1 MYKSIL
7 VSSDPQVTTECSSIV
22 SEIGNIQLSSLNK
35 LDELEQVENDYNHL
49 FILISDFSNLN
60 AKKVRLL
67 RNFFP
72 TVPFILYHRSFFT
85 SSLESINDLSDIHII
100 IGENR
105 LTRLRETLLKIK
117 DSHWRR
123 LPLEDF
129 NIDRDRLSKR
139 MQRAIHFIEEN
150 KLDSCTLVNIAKYAG
165 LSAGYFSQEFK
176 RETGYSFRSF
186 IQRVLVYY
194 EEEIF
199 PKLDLS
205 AVNMAR
211 LLGYS
216 ELSSFSRSF
225 KKRQGISPAAFI
237 KKNKIH

>member
-1 MYKSIL
+1 MYKSII
-7 VSSDPQVTTECSSIV
+7 VSDDPQVTTECNGLI
-22 SEIGNIQLSSLNK
+22 SEIGNIRLKNLSK
-35 LDELEQVENDYNHL
+35 IDELERIENDYNHL
-49 FILISDFSNLN
+49 FILINDFTGIS
-60 AKKVRLL
+60 AKKVRML
-67 RNFFP
+67 RNYFP
-72 TVPFILYHRSFFT
+72 TVPFILYYRSFFT
-85 SSLESINDLSDIHII
+85 SSLESISDLSDIHVI

-105 LTRLRETLLKIK
+105 LEKLRETLIRIK

-123 LPLEDF
+123 LPLNDF
-129 NIDRDRLSKR
+129 HIDRESLSPR
-139 MQRAIHFIEEN
+139 IQNAILFIEEN
-150 KLDSCTLVNIAKYAG
+150 KLDRCTLVNLSKHVG

-199 PKLDLS
+199 PKLNLS

-225 KKRQGISPAAFI
+225 KKRQGVSPAVFR
-237 KKNKIH
+237 KKFKVN

>member
-1 MYKSIL
+1 MYKSII
-7 VSSDPQVTTECSSIV
+7 VSADPQITTECNVLV
-22 SEIGNIQLSSLNK
+22 SEIGNIRLNSLNK
-35 LDELEQVENDYNHL
+35 IDELEQIENDYNHL
-49 FILISDFSNLN
+49 FILINDFTGIS
-60 AKKVRLL
+60 AKKVRML
-67 RNFFP
+67 RNDFP
-72 TVPFILYHRSFFT
+72 TVPLILYYRSFFT
-85 SSLESINDLSDIHII
+85 SSLESISDLSDIHVI

-105 LTRLRETLLKIK
+105 LEKLREILVQIK
-117 DSHWRR
+117 NSHWRR
-123 LPLEDF
+123 LPLGDF
-129 NIDRDRLSKR
+129 KIDREQLSPRIQK
-139 MQRAIHFIEEN
+139 AILFIEEN
-150 KLDSCTLVNIAKYAG
+150 KLDSCTLVNISKYVG

-199 PKLDLS
+199 PRLNLT
-205 AVNMAR
+205 AANMAR

-225 KKRQGISPAAFI
+225 KKRQGISPAAFR

>member
-1 MYKSIL
+1 MYKSII
-7 VSSDPQVTTECSSIV
+7 VSNDPQVTTECSSLV
-22 SEIGNIQLSSLNK
+22 SEIGNIHLNNLNR
-35 LDELEQVENDYNHL
+35 LDELEQIENDYNHL
-49 FILISDFSNLN
+49 FILISDFSNIN
-60 AKKVRLL
+60 AKRVRML

-72 TVPFILYHRSFFT
+72 TVPLILYHRSFFT
-85 SSLESINDLSDIHII
+85 SSLESISDLSDIHVI

-105 LTRLRETLLKIK
+105 LERLRKTLLQIR

-123 LPLEDF
+123 LPLEEF
-129 NIDRDRLSKR
+129 NIDRERLSPR
-139 MQRAIHFIEEN
+139 MQKAILFIEEN
-150 KLDSCTLVNIAKYAG
+150 KLDSCTLVNIAKYVG

-176 RETGYSFRSF
+176 RETGYSFRAF

-225 KKRQGISPAAFI
+225 KKRQGVSPAAFI

>member
-1 MYKSIL
+1 MYKSII
-7 VSSDPQVTTECSSIV
+7 VSDDPQVTTECNGLV
-22 SEIGNIQLSSLNK
+22 SEIGNIHLNNLSK
-35 LDELEQVENDYNHL
+35 IEELEQIENDYNHL
-49 FILISDFSNLN
+49 FILINDFTNIT
-60 AKKVRLL
+60 AKKVRML

-72 TVPFILYHRSFFT
+72 MVPFILYHRSFYT
-85 SSLESINDLSDIHII
+85 SSLESISDLSDIHII

-105 LTRLRETLLKIK
+105 VSKLRETLVQIK
-117 DSHWRR
+117 NSHWRR
-123 LPLEDF
+123 LPLDEF
-129 NIDRDRLSKR
+129 GIKREHLSPR
-139 MQRAIHFIEEN
+139 IQRAIVFIEEN
-150 KLDSCTLVNIAKYAG
+150 RLDNCTLVNISKYAG

-194 EEEIF
+194 EEEVF
-199 PKLDLS
+199 PKLNLS

-225 KKRQGISPAAFI
+225 KKRQGVSPAAFR
-237 KKNKIH
+237 KKYKVN